1 MRKELTGI
9 RWLILGLILAVIG
22 FGCRAAIKPTG
33 EPSGIDYR
41 VTKEAQLTKVS
52 LYQKDGYWWV
62 DVGLKN
68 ISSQK
73 QAFRVSVEVDDWAAA
88 SVISG
93 GKDRVPLEPQKEEL
107 VKVMT
112 LAKSLPKKLAIE
124 ITPNY

>member
-9 RWLILGLILAVIG
+9 RWLILGLILAFIG

-33 EPSGIDYR
+33 EPAGIDYR
-41 VTKEAQLTKVS
+41 VAKEAQLTKVN

-73 QAFRVSVEVDDWAAA
+73 QVFRVSIEVNDWAAA

-93 GKDRVPLEPQKEEL
+93 GKDRIPLEPQKEEL
-107 VKVMT
+107 AKVMT

-124 ITPNY
+124 IAPY

>member
-9 RWLILGLILAVIG
+9 RWLILGLILAFIG
-22 FGCRAAIKPTG
+22 FGCRAVIKPTE
-33 EPSGIDYR
+33 EPRGIDYR
-41 VTKEAQLTKVS
+41 VAKEAQLTKVN

-73 QAFRVSVEVDDWAAA
+73 QVFRVSVEVNDWAPA

-93 GKDRVPLEPQKEEL
+93 GKDRIPLEPQKEEL
-107 VKVMT
+107 AKVMT

-124 ITPNY
+124 ITPY